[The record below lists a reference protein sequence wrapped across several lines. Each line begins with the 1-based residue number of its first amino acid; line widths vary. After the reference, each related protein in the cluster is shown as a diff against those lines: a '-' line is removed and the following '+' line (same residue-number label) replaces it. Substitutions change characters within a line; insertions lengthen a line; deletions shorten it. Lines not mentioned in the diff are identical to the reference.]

1 MKLDNGSTTLREW
14 LASRIPPP
22 QPRLA
27 ARLDAAVADVA
38 DSRDQ
43 IPQSLVEAACAVLRD
58 TLDQSNTA
66 RNGAAALDL
75 LAVDALI
82 TYAVEAAAEDC
93 EHFAAL
99 TDDMIARVSVV
110 AGDSGAR
117 PR

>member
-1 MKLDNGSTTLREW
+1 MLKEW
-14 LASRIPPP
+14 LASRIPRP

-38 DSRDQ
+38 NSRDQ
-43 IPQSLVEAACAVLRD
+43 IPQSLVDAACVVLRD
-58 TLDQSNTA
+58 TLERSNNA
-66 RNGAAALDL
+66 RNGTAALDL

-82 TYAVEAAAEDC
+82 TYAAEAAAEDC

-99 TDDMIARVSVV
+99 TDDMIARLSVV
-110 AGDSGAR
+110 AGDVGAR